1 MRLFFD
7 RLKIEHKLAVLCS
20 AFLLPIIF
28 LTYLFIAETEK
39 EVSFAASELEGTT
52 YVAALGAELRTLLA
66 LSQGT
71 TTPADL
77 ARAQSEVL
85 KLDRD
90 KAEAMNAVDSATKAA
105 EAVRAAQ
112 ALPKDTPAAAYDPAI
127 DAVLDHIAK
136 VADGAGL
143 STDPDLDSFHSED
156 LVTGKMPAVVIAAS
170 RVLDAALTIIATEQ
184 PTPEMTVRFLT
195 RKGERSAA
203 LKGLGD
209 AMTSAERGNRDGTV
223 KPALEA
229 AYHDLMDRSGAY
241 GKLLDSLAA
250 PGGQRPTPNAL
261 REAEGAMQKA
271 SGVFW
276 QASIGE
282 LNHLLAARIA
292 GLNGR
297 MAWSLFLVFA
307 VFLASV
313 GLAWWVARSISRP
326 LFRLH
331 QTMHDLALG
340 NVAVTVPHTER
351 SDEIGVMARD
361 VEVFKRDAI
370 ELSQLAEQVIASAR
384 QVAMATDQASGAV
397 GQVSE
402 GAQAQLGAWR
412 RVAAAVTQ
420 STAAITEV
428 SHSTQGAR
436 ELSGAIS
443 GQVGDGQERMRAMAE
458 VVRGTAETAK
468 RAEKMA
474 ESISRIADQTHMVAL
489 NAAIEAARAG
499 ENSKGFAVVA
509 EEVRK
514 LAEHSGEL
522 AREIGQVVR
531 SATAES
537 QMAVSMVEEVN
548 TQMDSISRNVRRN
561 DTLTAA
567 VATSMEEQQATVT
580 EINQSVDGLT
590 RIAQS
595 NATAAEE
602 IAATMIDLS
611 RLADRSKGQVEGF
624 ARNKDDRA
632 AGPAAEEPPSR
643 ADALRP
649 EQEEIPAGERAAPL
663 RVVGR

>member
-1 MRLFFD
+1 MRLFLD

-39 EVSFAASELEGTT
+39 QVTFALKEVEGSS
-52 YVAALGAELRTLLA
+52 YVAALATELRTLIA

-71 TTPADL
+71 TSLADL
-77 ARAQSEVL
+77 AKAQSEVL
-85 KLDRD
+85 KQDRD
-90 KAEAMNAVDSATKAA
+90 KAEAMNVVDPAAKAA
-105 EAVRAAQ
+105 DAVRAAQ
-112 ALPKDTPAAAYDPAI
+112 ALPKDSPAAAYDPAI
-127 DAVLDHIAK
+127 DAVLGHIAK

-143 STDPDLDSFHSED
+143 NIDPDLDSFHTED
-156 LVTGKMPAVVIAAS
+156 VATENMPAVVVAAS
-170 RVLDAALTIIATEQ
+170 RVLDAALAIVATDQ

-195 RKGERSAA
+195 RKGERAAA
-203 LKGLGD
+203 LKGLAG
-209 AMTSAERGNRDGTV
+209 AVTSAERGNRDGTV
-223 KPALEA
+223 KAALET
-229 AYHDLMDRSGAY
+229 AYGELMARSAAY

-250 PGGQRPTPNAL
+250 GGQRPTADAL
-261 REAEGAMQKA
+261 REAQGAMQQA
-271 SGVFW
+271 SGVLW
-276 QASIGE
+276 KASIAE
-282 LNHLLAARIA
+282 LDHLVNARIA
-292 GLNGR
+292 ELNAR
-297 MAWSLFLVFA
+297 MAWSLFLTFA

-313 GLAWWVARSISRP
+313 ALAWWVARSISRP
-326 LFRLH
+326 LYRLH

-340 NVAVTVPHTER
+340 NMAVTVPHTER

-361 VEVFKRDAI
+361 VEVFKEDAI
-370 ELSQLAEQVIASAR
+370 ELSQLVEQVIASAR
-384 QVAMATDQASGAV
+384 QVAIATDQASGAV

-402 GAQAQLGAWR
+402 GAQAQLSALR
-412 RVAAAVTQ
+412 RVAVAVTQ

-428 SHSTQGAR
+428 SHSTQGAH
-436 ELSGAIS
+436 ELSGAIA

-474 ESISRIADQTHMVAL
+474 ESISQIADQTHMVAL

-499 ENSKGFAVVA
+499 EHSKGFAVVA

-548 TQMDSISRNVRRN
+548 AKMDSISQNVRRN

-580 EINQSVDGLT
+580 EINQSIDGLA

-611 RLADRSKGQVEGF
+611 RLAEQSKGQVEGF
-624 ARNKDDRA
+624 ARNRDGDA
-632 AGPAAEEPPSR
+632 AGPAGDGPLPRTDAAAQGPEESSVG
-643 ADALRP
+643 
-649 EQEEIPAGERAAPL
+649 QRAAPL

>member
-1 MRLFFD
+1 MRFFLD
-7 RLKIEHKLAVLCS
+7 RLRIQHKLLVLCS
-20 AFLLPIIF
+20 TFLLPIAF

-39 EVSFAASELEGTT
+39 EISFALKELDGTA
-52 YVAALGAELRTLLA
+52 YVAALSTELRTLIA

-71 TTPADL
+71 ATPADL
-77 ARAQSEVL
+77 AKAQSEVL
-85 KLDRD
+85 RQDRD
-90 KAEAMNAVDSATKAA
+90 KAESMNAANAAAKAA

-112 ALPKDTPAAAYDPAI
+112 PLPSGAPRAAYDPAI
-127 DAVLDHIAK
+127 DAVLEHLAT

-143 STDPDLDSFHSED
+143 TIDPDLDSFHTED
-156 LVTGKMPAVVIAAS
+156 LATEMIPAMVAAS
-170 RVLDAALTIIATEQ
+170 SRALDAALALVATDQ

-195 RKGERSAA
+195 RKGERVAA
-203 LKGLGD
+203 YRGL
-209 AMTSAERGNRDGTV
+209 ATAVAAAERGNRDGTV
-223 KPALEA
+223 EPALGA
-229 AYHDLMDRSGAY
+229 AYREQLARSGAY
-241 GKLLDSLAA
+241 GKLLDSLAE
-250 PGGQRPTPNAL
+250 GVRPTAQAL
-261 REAEGAMQKA
+261 REHQVAVQQAAGA
-271 SGVFW
+271 FW
-276 QASIGE
+276 QVSIAE
-282 LNHLLAARIA
+282 LNHLLKARIA
-292 GLNGR
+292 GLNR
-297 MAWSLFLVFA
+297 TMAWSLFLVFA

-313 GLAWWVARSISRP
+313 VLAWWLARSISRP
-326 LFRLH
+326 LYRLH

-340 NVAVTVPHTER
+340 NTAVTVPHTER

-361 VEVFKRDAI
+361 VEVFKEDAI
-370 ELSQLAEQVIASAR
+370 ELAQLAEQVIASAR
-384 QVAMATDQASGAV
+384 QVAIATDQASGAV

-402 GAQAQLGAWR
+402 GAQAQLSALR

-443 GQVGDGQERMRAMAE
+443 GQVGDGQGRMRTMAE

-474 ESISRIADQTHMVAL
+474 ESISQIADQTHMVAL

-548 TQMDSISRNVRRN
+548 AKMDAISQNVRRN

-580 EINQSVDGLT
+580 EINQSVEGLA

-611 RLADRSKGQVEGF
+611 RLAEQSKGQVEGF
-624 ARNKDDRA
+624 ARNKDGTA
-632 AGPAAEEPPSR
+632 ARLAGDAPLSPTDAPP
-643 ADALRP
+643 P
-649 EQEEIPAGERAAPL
+649 EHDESPVGQRTAPL

>member
-1 MRLFFD
+1 MRLFLD

-39 EVSFAASELEGTT
+39 QVTFALKEVEGSS
-52 YVAALGAELRTLLA
+52 YVAALATELRTLIA

-71 TTPADL
+71 TSLADL
-77 ARAQSEVL
+77 AKAQSEVL
-85 KLDRD
+85 KQDRD
-90 KAEAMNAVDSATKAA
+90 KAEAMNVVDPAAKAA
-105 EAVRAAQ
+105 DAVRAAQ
-112 ALPKDTPAAAYDPAI
+112 ALPKDSPAAAYDPAI
-127 DAVLDHIAK
+127 DAVLGHIAK

-143 STDPDLDSFHSED
+143 NIDPDLDSFHTED
-156 LVTGKMPAVVIAAS
+156 VATENMPAVVVAAS
-170 RVLDAALTIIATEQ
+170 RVLDAALAIVATDQ

-195 RKGERSAA
+195 RKGERAAA
-203 LKGLGD
+203 LKGLAG
-209 AMTSAERGNRDGTV
+209 AVTSAERGNRDGTV
-223 KPALEA
+223 KAALET
-229 AYHDLMDRSGAY
+229 AYGELMARSAAY

-250 PGGQRPTPNAL
+250 GGQRPTADAL
-261 REAEGAMQKA
+261 REAQGAMQQA
-271 SGVFW
+271 SGVLW
-276 QASIGE
+276 KASIAE
-282 LNHLLAARIA
+282 LDHLVNARIA
-292 GLNGR
+292 ELNAR
-297 MAWSLFLVFA
+297 MAWSLFLTFA

-313 GLAWWVARSISRP
+313 ALAWWVARSISRP
-326 LFRLH
+326 LYRLH

-340 NVAVTVPHTER
+340 NMAVTVPHTER

-361 VEVFKRDAI
+361 VEVFKEDAI
-370 ELSQLAEQVIASAR
+370 ELSQLVEQVIASAR
-384 QVAMATDQASGAV
+384 QVAIATDQASGAV

-402 GAQAQLGAWR
+402 GAQAQLSALR

-428 SHSTQGAR
+428 SHSTQGAH
-436 ELSGAIS
+436 ELSGSIA

-474 ESISRIADQTHMVAL
+474 ESISQIADQTHMVAL

-499 ENSKGFAVVA
+499 EHSKGFAVVA

-548 TQMDSISRNVRRN
+548 AKMDSISQNVRRN

-580 EINQSVDGLT
+580 EINQSIDGLA

-611 RLADRSKGQVEGF
+611 RLAEQSKGQVEGF
-624 ARNKDDRA
+624 ARNRDGDA
-632 AGPAAEEPPSR
+632 AGPAGDGPLPRTDAAAQGPEESSVG
-643 ADALRP
+643 
-649 EQEEIPAGERAAPL
+649 QRAAPL

>member
-1 MRLFFD
+1 MRLFLD

-39 EVSFAASELEGTT
+39 QVTFAAKEREGTT
-52 YVAALGAELRTLLA
+52 YVAALGTELRTLIA

-71 TTPADL
+71 ASPADL
-77 ARAQSEVL
+77 AKAQAEVA

-90 KAEAMNAVDSATKAA
+90 KAEATNATASAAKAA

-112 ALPKDTPAAAYDPAI
+112 ALPKDAPIAAYDPAI
-127 DAVLDHIAK
+127 DAVLDHIAT
-136 VADGAGL
+136 VADGANL
-143 STDPDLDSFHSED
+143 TVDPELDSFYSED
-156 LVTGKMPAVVIAAS
+156 LATVKMPAVVVAAS
-170 RVLDAALTIIATEQ
+170 RVLDAALAIVAVER

-195 RKGERSAA
+195 RKGERTAA
-203 LKGLGD
+203 LRGLDG
-209 AMTSAERGNRDGTV
+209 AITSAERGNRDGTV
-223 KPALEA
+223 KPALDA
-229 AYHDLMDRSGAY
+229 AYRELIGRSAAY
-241 GKLLDSLAA
+241 GKLLDSPAA
-250 PGGQRPTPNAL
+250 LGGQRPTADAL
-261 REAEGAMQKA
+261 REAQAAMQQA

-276 QASIGE
+276 QASIAE
-282 LNHLLAARIA
+282 LDHLLAARIA

-297 MAWSLFLVFA
+297 MAWNLFLTFA

-313 GLAWWVARSISRP
+313 ALAWWVARSISRP
-326 LFRLH
+326 LYRLH

-340 NVAVTVPHTER
+340 NMAVSVPHTER

-361 VEVFKRDAI
+361 VEVFKEDAI
-370 ELSQLAEQVIASAR
+370 ELSQLAGQVIASAR
-384 QVAMATDQASGAV
+384 QVAIATDQASGAV

-402 GAQAQLGAWR
+402 GAQAQLSALR

-428 SHSTQGAR
+428 SHSTQGAH
-436 ELSGAIS
+436 ELSGAIA

-474 ESISRIADQTHMVAL
+474 ESISQIADQTHMVAL

-499 ENSKGFAVVA
+499 EHSKGFAVVA

-537 QMAVSMVEEVN
+537 QMAGSMVEEVN
-548 TQMDSISRNVRRN
+548 AKMDSISKNVRRN

-567 VATSMEEQQATVT
+567 VATSMEEQQATVA
-580 EINQSVDGLT
+580 EINQSIDGLT

-611 RLADRSKGQVEGF
+611 RLAEQSKGQVEGF
-624 ARNKDDRA
+624 ARNKDGRL
-632 AGPAAEEPPSR
+632 AGPAGDGPLPR
-643 ADALRP
+643 TDAQSP
-649 EQEEIPAGERAAPL
+649 EQEESAVGQRTAPL

>member
-1 MRLFFD
+1 MRLFLD

-39 EVSFAASELEGTT
+39 QVTFALKEVEGSS
-52 YVAALGAELRTLLA
+52 YVAALATELRTLIA

-71 TTPADL
+71 TSLADL
-77 ARAQSEVL
+77 AKAQSEVL
-85 KLDRD
+85 KQDRD
-90 KAEAMNAVDSATKAA
+90 KAEAMNVVDPAAKAA
-105 EAVRAAQ
+105 DAVRAAQ
-112 ALPKDTPAAAYDPAI
+112 ALPKDSPAAAYDPAI
-127 DAVLDHIAK
+127 DAVLGHIAK

-143 STDPDLDSFHSED
+143 NIDPDLDSFHTED
-156 LVTGKMPAVVIAAS
+156 VATENMPAVVVAAS
-170 RVLDAALTIIATEQ
+170 RVLDAALAIVATDQ

-195 RKGERSAA
+195 RKGERAAA
-203 LKGLGD
+203 LKGLAG
-209 AMTSAERGNRDGTV
+209 AVTSAERGNRDGTV
-223 KPALEA
+223 KAALET
-229 AYHDLMDRSGAY
+229 AYGELMARSAAY

-250 PGGQRPTPNAL
+250 GGQRSTADAL
-261 REAEGAMQKA
+261 REAQGAMQQA
-271 SGVFW
+271 SGVLW
-276 QASIGE
+276 KASIAE
-282 LNHLLAARIA
+282 LDHLVNARIA
-292 GLNGR
+292 ELNAR
-297 MAWSLFLVFA
+297 MAWSLFLTFA

-313 GLAWWVARSISRP
+313 ALAWWVARSISRP
-326 LFRLH
+326 LYRLH

-340 NVAVTVPHTER
+340 NMAVTVPHTER

-361 VEVFKRDAI
+361 VEVFKEDAI
-370 ELSQLAEQVIASAR
+370 ELSQLVEQVIASAR
-384 QVAMATDQASGAV
+384 QVAIATDQASGAV

-402 GAQAQLGAWR
+402 GAQAQLSALR

-428 SHSTQGAR
+428 SHSTQGAH
-436 ELSGAIS
+436 ELSGSIA

-474 ESISRIADQTHMVAL
+474 ESISQIADQTHMVAL

-499 ENSKGFAVVA
+499 EHSKGFAVVA

-548 TQMDSISRNVRRN
+548 AKMDSISQNVRRN

-580 EINQSVDGLT
+580 EINQSIDGLA

-611 RLADRSKGQVEGF
+611 RLAEQSKGQVEGF
-624 ARNKDDRA
+624 ARNRDGDA
-632 AGPAAEEPPSR
+632 AGPAGDGPLPRTDAAAQGPEESSVG
-643 ADALRP
+643 
-649 EQEEIPAGERAAPL
+649 QRAAPL

>member
-1 MRLFFD
+1 MRLFLD

-39 EVSFAASELEGTT
+39 QVTFALKEVEGSS
-52 YVAALGAELRTLLA
+52 YVAALATELRTLIA

-71 TTPADL
+71 TSLADL
-77 ARAQSEVL
+77 AKAQSEVL
-85 KLDRD
+85 KQDRD
-90 KAEAMNAVDSATKAA
+90 KAEAMNVVDPAAKAA
-105 EAVRAAQ
+105 DAVRAAQ
-112 ALPKDTPAAAYDPAI
+112 ALPKDSPAAAYDPAI
-127 DAVLDHIAK
+127 DAVLGHIAK

-143 STDPDLDSFHSED
+143 NIDPDLDSFHTED
-156 LVTGKMPAVVIAAS
+156 VATENMPAVVVAAS
-170 RVLDAALTIIATEQ
+170 RVLDAALAIVATDQ

-195 RKGERSAA
+195 RKGERAAA
-203 LKGLGD
+203 LKGLAG
-209 AMTSAERGNRDGTV
+209 AVTSAERGNRDGTV
-223 KPALEA
+223 KAALET
-229 AYHDLMDRSGAY
+229 AYGELMARSAAY

-250 PGGQRPTPNAL
+250 GGQRPTADAL
-261 REAEGAMQKA
+261 REAQGAMQQA
-271 SGVFW
+271 SGVLW
-276 QASIGE
+276 KASIAE
-282 LNHLLAARIA
+282 LDHLVNARIA
-292 GLNGR
+292 ELNAR
-297 MAWSLFLVFA
+297 MAWSLFLTFA

-313 GLAWWVARSISRP
+313 ALAWWVARSISRP
-326 LFRLH
+326 LYRLH

-340 NVAVTVPHTER
+340 NMAVTVPHTER

-361 VEVFKRDAI
+361 VEVFKEDAI
-370 ELSQLAEQVIASAR
+370 ELSQLVEQVIASAR
-384 QVAMATDQASGAV
+384 QVAIATDQASGAV

-402 GAQAQLGAWR
+402 GAQAQLSALR

-428 SHSTQGAR
+428 SHSTQGAH
-436 ELSGAIS
+436 ELSGSIA

-474 ESISRIADQTHMVAL
+474 ESISQIADQTHMVAL

-499 ENSKGFAVVA
+499 EHSKGFVVVA

-548 TQMDSISRNVRRN
+548 AKMDSISQNVRRN

-580 EINQSVDGLT
+580 EINQSIDGLT

-611 RLADRSKGQVEGF
+611 RLAEQSKGQVEGF
-624 ARNKDDRA
+624 ARNRDGDA
-632 AGPAAEEPPSR
+632 AGPAGDGPLPRTDAAAQGPEESSVG
-643 ADALRP
+643 
-649 EQEEIPAGERAAPL
+649 QRAAPL

>member
-1 MRLFFD
+1 MRLFLD

-39 EVSFAASELEGTT
+39 QVTFALKEVEGSS
-52 YVAALGAELRTLLA
+52 YVATLATELRTLIA

-71 TTPADL
+71 TSLADL
-77 ARAQSEVL
+77 AKAQSEVL
-85 KLDRD
+85 KQDRD
-90 KAEAMNAVDSATKAA
+90 KAEAMNVVEPAAKAA

-112 ALPKDTPAAAYDPAI
+112 ALPKDSPAAAYDPAI
-127 DAVLDHIAK
+127 DAVIGHIAK

-143 STDPDLDSFHSED
+143 SIDPALDSFHTED
-156 LVTGKMPAVVIAAS
+156 LATENMPAAVVAAS
-170 RVLDAALTIIATEQ
+170 RVLDAALPIVATDQ

-195 RKGERSAA
+195 RKGERTAA
-203 LKGLGD
+203 LRGLAD
-209 AMTSAERGNRDGTV
+209 SVTSAERGNRDGTV
-223 KPALEA
+223 KSALEA
-229 AYHDLMDRSGAY
+229 SYGELMARSAAY

-250 PGGQRPTPNAL
+250 GGQRPTADAL
-261 REAEGAMQKA
+261 REAQGAMQQA

-276 QASIGE
+276 QATIAE
-282 LNHLLAARIA
+282 LDHLLTARIA
-292 GLNGR
+292 ALNAR
-297 MAWSLFLVFA
+297 MAWSLFLTFA

-313 GLAWWVARSISRP
+313 ALAWWVARSISRP
-326 LFRLH
+326 LYRLH

-340 NVAVTVPHTER
+340 NMAVTVPHTER

-361 VEVFKRDAI
+361 VEVFKEDAI

-384 QVAMATDQASGAV
+384 QVAIATDQASGAV

-402 GAQAQLGAWR
+402 GAQAQLSALR
-412 RVAAAVTQ
+412 RVAVAVTQ

-428 SHSTQGAR
+428 SHSTQGAH
-436 ELSGAIS
+436 ELSGAIA

-474 ESISRIADQTHMVAL
+474 ESISQIADQTHMVAL

-499 ENSKGFAVVA
+499 EHSKGFAVVA

-548 TQMDSISRNVRRN
+548 GKMDSISQNVRRN

-580 EINQSVDGLT
+580 EINQSIDGLT

-611 RLADRSKGQVEGF
+611 RLAEQSKGQVEGF
-624 ARNKDDRA
+624 ARNKDGDA
-632 AGPAAEEPPSR
+632 AGPAGDGPLPRTNAPP
-643 ADALRP
+643 P
-649 EQEEIPAGERAAPL
+649 GQEESSIGQRAASL